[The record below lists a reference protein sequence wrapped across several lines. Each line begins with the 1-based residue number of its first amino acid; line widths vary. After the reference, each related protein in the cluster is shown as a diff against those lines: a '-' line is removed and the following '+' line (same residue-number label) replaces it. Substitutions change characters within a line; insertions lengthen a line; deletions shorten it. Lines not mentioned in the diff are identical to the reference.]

1 MNQDTLLY
9 TLPQW
14 FVFAGIIAS
23 VYGWAEHKKTFK
35 MLGPVIFFLLGVFA
49 LWSTLNGSFSAREF
63 LTPEEIISEEMEE
76 EIMEDIPFVAQLL
89 PAYLAFLFSG
99 LLAIPTF
106 FLEWKNR
113 KGKNLMIILTA
124 LAGLLG
130 FFIIVGALRSL

>member
-1 MNQDTLLY
+1 MSQDTLLY

-23 VYGWAEHKKTFK
+23 VYGWAEHKKTFRL
-35 MLGPVIFFLLGVFA
+35 LGPVIFFLLGVFA
-49 LWSTLNGSFSAREF
+49 LWSILNGSFSAREF

-113 KGKNLMIILTA
+113 KGKNLMIILAA

>member
-23 VYGWAEHKKTFK
+23 VYGWAEHKKTFRL
-35 MLGPVIFFLLGVFA
+35 LGPVIFFLLGIFSLYSILNDSFA
-49 LWSTLNGSFSAREF
+49 ARDF
-63 LTPEEIISEEMEE
+63 LTPAEIISEKMEE
-76 EIMEDIPFVAQLL
+76 ETMEELPFIAQLL

-99 LLAIPTF
+99 LLAIPAF

-113 KGKNLMIILTA
+113 KGKNLLIILTA